1 MKYAIIPI
9 MALLLIGSAF
19 AMALPKED
27 NMVCLTC
34 NEEPQPVEPVVV
46 VVDEPRNNN
55 DNRRMDQCD
64 FDVKRPRCMTD
75 VWNDDKKMIVNGKEY
90 AIDYD
95 YRKSRD
101 TIIIGEYTAKM
112 EKAGAFL
119 QTSIKIDGRTF
130 KVMKH
135 SNWRMSIKEI

>member
-1 MKYAIIPI
+1 MKGIIVGI
-9 MALLLIGSAF
+9 MALLLIGSVT
-19 AMALPKED
+19 AMAMPKESI
-27 NMVCLTC
+27 CLTC
-34 NEEPQPVEPVVV
+34 ETVEPIIKPVVV

-55 DNRRMDQCD
+55 DNRRMDECD